1 MIIFVTAFDRYAV
14 KAFDVGAVDYVLKP
28 LDANRVAL
36 KVERARS
43 RKFKNNSDISAPD
56 DISLERIDELSEHCE
71 ILEKL
76 SNRVRTRSMK
86 DKLGVKDAGV
96 LNVLAF
102 ADIDWID
109 AAGDYMCVNAVG
121 RTHIPRSTMK

>member
-43 RKFKNNSDISAPD
+43 RKF
-56 DISLERIDELSEHCE
+56 
-71 ILEKL
+71 
-76 SNRVRTRSMK
+76 
-86 DKLGVKDAGV
+86 
-96 LNVLAF
+96 
-102 ADIDWID
+102 
-109 AAGDYMCVNAVG
+109 
-121 RTHIPRSTMK
+121 

>member
-14 KAFDVGAVDYVLKP
+14 KAFDVGGVDYVLKP

-43 RKFKNNSDISAPD
+43 RKFKNISDISALD

-86 DKLGVKDAGV
+86 DKLGIKDAGV
-96 LNVLAF
+96 LNV
-102 ADIDWID
+102 
-109 AAGDYMCVNAVG
+109 
-121 RTHIPRSTMK
+121 